1 MSNHEA
7 LRPMFDRL
15 QSRALVVGG
24 IGVLLLI
31 MGALTSTQQFYQS
44 YLLGFLF
51 WMLFALGCLG
61 VLLLHHLVSGAW
73 GHVIQRMAESGA
85 RTLPFMAILFIPL
98 LFGLHNLFPWSRPEV
113 VETSHILHK
122 KVAYLNV
129 SFFVARAAIF
139 FFLWS
144 AVAYMLSRWSRT
156 QDQTADRTLTRRMR
170 MISGPALVLF
180 VLTATFAGVDWMMS
194 LEPEWYS
201 TIYGMHFIVGSVLS
215 TLAFCIIGIRF
226 LSDHKPFSD
235 VLTTRHYHHLGNLLF
250 AFTILWAYMS
260 FSQYIII
267 WSGNQV
273 DDNFWY
279 IRRLSTGWQATALL
293 LLVGHFFVPFF
304 LLLSRKT
311 KRVIHNLSLIAV
323 WILVMRLVDVFWLI
337 MPAFNEHQFQI
348 HWMNIV
354 APIGMGG
361 LWIALFIWQLK
372 GQPLL
377 PLHDPRFNDKA
388 ENIHT
393 H

>member
-1 MSNHEA
+1 MSQLEA
-7 LRPMFDRL
+7 LRPVFDRL

-24 IGVLLLI
+24 VGALLLV
-31 MGALTSTQQFYQS
+31 MGALTSVQQFYQS

-85 RTLPFMAILFIPL
+85 RTLPFMAVLFVPL
-98 LFGLHNLFPWSRPEV
+98 LFGMHNLFPWSIPDV
-113 VETSHILHK
+113 VEASHVLHK
-122 KVAYLNV
+122 KTAYLNV
-129 SFFVARAAIF
+129 PFFIVRSVIF
-139 FFLWS
+139 FILWS
-144 AVAYMLSRWSRT
+144 AVAYMLSAWSRK
-156 QDQTADRTLTRRMR
+156 QDETADPLITRRIR
-170 MISGPALVLF
+170 KIAGPALVLF
-180 VLTATFAGVDWMMS
+180 VLTATLAGVDWMMS

-201 TIYGMHFIVGSVLS
+201 TIYGMHFIVGAALS
-215 TLAFCIIGIRF
+215 TFAFCIIGIRF

-279 IRRLSTGWQATALL
+279 IRRLGTGWQATAVV
-293 LLVGHFFVPFF
+293 LLVGHFFIPFF
-304 LLLSRKT
+304 VLLSRKT
-311 KRVIHNLSLIAV
+311 KRIVHNLSLIAA
-323 WILVMRLVDVFWLI
+323 WIIIMRLVDVFWLI
-337 MPAFNEHQFQI
+337 MPAFGDHQFRI
-348 HWMNIV
+348 HWLNIV
-354 APIGMGG
+354 APITIGG
-361 LWIALFIWQLK
+361 IWLAIFIWQLK
-372 GQPLL
+372 GHALL
-377 PLHDPRFNDKA
+377 PLHDPRFNEKA